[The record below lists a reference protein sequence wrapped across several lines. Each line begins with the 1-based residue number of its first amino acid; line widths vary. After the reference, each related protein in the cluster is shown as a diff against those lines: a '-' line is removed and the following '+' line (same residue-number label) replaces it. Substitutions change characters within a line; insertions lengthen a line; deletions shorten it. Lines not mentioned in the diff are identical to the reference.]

1 MAVRKNTHL
10 IKLFSFTRWNKLMI
24 KQTNKC
30 TVKTGWLLSTLAIA
44 ILLSGCASLG
54 KGAAEAVLEKSE
66 NEDNRQCQV
75 WGQAFTGIE
84 ADLAKKQG
92 KTKVLFVHGVG
103 DHIPGYTTEFLEKL
117 AKELNLNVRSEGQ
130 KNIDLSTPV
139 FPDRDLGNLRVTHLL
154 NEQNGH
160 ELTFYE
166 LTWSG
171 ITRQEKALLNFDT
184 SGEYDFRRAK
194 INGMLKKFS
203 NDTGPDPI
211 IYLGQSRVPILAAYA
226 QSFCWMT
233 TQNWEDLPGSGKHA
247 CMGLNDTHADRIAK
261 DNYVIISH
269 SLGSRIVM
277 DGTQRIASLL
287 AAPEKHFSSD
297 QQAQINLSKKAIA
310 ALQSKRIPFFMLSNQ
325 LPMLQLGRELPEVAG
340 QEASYCDPKG
350 ANYKKRMLSETGIIA
365 FSDPNDL
372 LSYGIPP
379 GFAEKYIDSRLC
391 AKITNVNINIAKVMD
406 AFGMA
411 DLANP
416 MEAHVGYDQDDRVIA
431 MIAKGIGNPGASLLI
446 KKRCEFVKEVK

>member
-1 MAVRKNTHL
+1 M
-10 IKLFSFTRWNKLMI
+10 NKHS
-24 KQTNKC
+24 KYFA
-30 TVKTGWLLSTLAIA
+30 VKTAWLLSSLAIA
-44 ILLSGCASLG
+44 IQLSGCASLG
-54 KGAAEAVLEKSE
+54 KGAAEAVLEKTE
-66 NEDNRQCQV
+66 NEDTRLCQV
-75 WGQAFTGIE
+75 WGEAFTGIE
-84 ADLAKKQG
+84 ADLTQKQG

-130 KNIDLSTPV
+130 KNIDLSTPL
-139 FPDRDLGNLRVTHLL
+139 FQNRDLGNLRVTHLL
-154 NEQNGH
+154 NEQNGQ

-166 LTWSG
+166 LTWSE
-171 ITRQEKALLNFDT
+171 ITRQEKALLDFDN

-211 IYLGQSRVPILAAYA
+211 IYLGQSRVPILAAFA
-226 QSFCWMT
+226 QSFCWMA
-233 TQNWEDLPGSGKHA
+233 TQDWEELPKSGKHA
-247 CMGLNDTHADRIAK
+247 CLGLNDTNADHIAK
-261 DNYVIISH
+261 DNYFIISH
-269 SLGSRIVM
+269 SLGSRIVI
-277 DGTQRIASLL
+277 DGMQRIASLL
-287 AAPEKHFSSD
+287 AAPEKIHTAN
-297 QQAQINLSKKAIA
+297 QKLIVTTKAVQ
-310 ALQSKRIPFFMLSNQ
+310 ALQNKRVFLFMLSNQ

-350 ANYKKRMLSETGIIA
+350 ANYKKRMLSETDIIA

-379 GFAEKYIDSRLC
+379 GFSEKYIDSRLC
-391 AKITNVNINIAKVMD
+391 ARITNVNINIAKIMD

-416 MEAHVGYDQDDRVIA
+416 MQAHVGYDQDDRVIA
-431 MIAKGIGNPGASLLI
+431 MIARGIGNPGASPLI
-446 KKRCEFVKEVK
+446 KQRCEFVKEVK